1 MWLVLAHLLFFLI
14 GQVQGSVS
22 NVFAVTGTRAVLRC
36 PYISVA
42 PMVLAVWNISAKNGT
57 ACLLAYRADTNETKS
72 VNCSERMTWESRPD
86 YGPSLQ
92 IHPVKLADE
101 GTYMCEVV
109 NSDGSFYETYAL
121 TVLVPPEVT
130 LTYESSEIA
139 LCRASAGKPAALI
152 SWVPMNGHS
161 IENKVHH
168 PNGTVT
174 TVSRM
179 YWNNSTTINMSCLI
193 SHPTMNR
200 TLSIDL
206 SPKSPIFQYVM
217 IVAFSCVAV
226 GVLGGVILY
235 WALKYRASQLS
246 GSAHVPTVVNK
257 TRNDIRLQSRTQ
269 KINTVY
275 SSIVSDGI
283 YENYRVQNTYKHH

>member
-1 MWLVLAHLLFFLI
+1 MTQFPLFP
-14 GQVQGSVS
+14 
-22 NVFAVTGTRAVLRC
+22 A
-36 PYISVA
+36 
-42 PMVLAVWNISAKNGT
+42 
-57 ACLLAYRADTNETKS
+57 
-72 VNCSERMTWESRPD
+72 
-86 YGPSLQ
+86 
-92 IHPVKLADE
+92 
-101 GTYMCEVV
+101 
-109 NSDGSFYETYAL
+109 
-121 TVLVPPEVT
+121 VPPEVT

-206 SPKSPIFQYVM
+206 SPSEYQFLNLCIRVVQ
-217 IVAFSCVAV
+217 I
-226 GVLGGVILY
+226 ILY
-235 WALKYRASQLS
+235 PSIQTSAKQMIRWYQTTFPCSREDLWGKALSKELCL
-246 GSAHVPTVVNK
+246 
-257 TRNDIRLQSRTQ
+257 NDR
-269 KINTVY
+269 
-275 SSIVSDGI
+275 
-283 YENYRVQNTYKHH
+283 